1 MSAAMESEI
10 QRGCLT
16 RLFFLRR
23 GKSCFSPPWLGYIIG
38 SYLQLGNGSATGR
51 PRPPGRLA
59 ERESQEMNDM
69 RKTNRGSILR
79 AAMAAVLACGL
90 MMPVSAPAAYA
101 DEENAP
107 TPPSLLR

>member
-1 MSAAMESEI
+1 
-10 QRGCLT
+10 
-16 RLFFLRR
+16 
-23 GKSCFSPPWLGYIIG
+23 
-38 SYLQLGNGSATGR
+38 
-51 PRPPGRLA
+51 
-59 ERESQEMNDM
+59 M

-107 TPPSLLR
+107 TPPPRF